1 MNKLLLLIK
10 ETKNEILLL
19 KIYFWTKEIW
29 LENEQINI
37 SVLIEQKII

>member
-29 LENEQINI
+29 MENEHINI
-37 SVLIEQKII
+37 SVLIENKR

>member
-37 SVLIEQKII
+37 SVLIENKR